1 MEILSQRIVITRDLK
16 IIGERSKIFSLLL
29 WNRGERKK
37 AFTKEYRVVS
47 SANGNIRSERRD
59 KRGALTNAFIR
70 GSSRRDIEQ
79 EKEKRRKEQFHP
91 PLLSFSREESSFE
104 HDCIVGGNDSV
115 KNSSAIARR
124 KDTTRKCTRKE
135 IMAVSSE
142 KRRFPPHLHIHRHT
156 RKKPQDVADSYVA
169 YFLPSPLES
178 ARWQVDNFQTRCRFL
193 KPRYKS
199 TLVAVTEIE
208 RSKSNKC
215 TDVGRAEERDK
226 VFDGN

>member
-70 GSSRRDIEQ
+70 GSSRRIIEQ

-115 KNSSAIARR
+115 KNSSAIAKR

-142 KRRFPPHLHIHRHT
+142 KRRFPPHLHTQTHNEETAR
-156 RKKPQDVADSYVA
+156 RCGQLRSL
-169 YFLPSPLES
+169 LPAFSSRVCSL
-178 ARWQVDNFQTRCRFL
+178 T
-193 KPRYKS
+193 
-199 TLVAVTEIE
+199 
-208 RSKSNKC
+208 
-215 TDVGRAEERDK
+215 GR
-226 VFDGN
+226 